1 VFGLWPEEVARES
14 LRKPYV
20 AGQYVYSNQVIARD
34 VPGLDIQSEIPL
46 LERKGFLQTQVFV
59 PDRLRQVTPHN
70 ALEAGR
76 SLAMTTCSNCH
87 SLSSTGMRPLANY
100 FGGNTD
106 VAMVKTYLQGAL
118 GTGNTI
124 YMPHIPLNDAEAYAL
139 ARYIVSLN
147 PSPQPVVRT
156 AEAVT
161 PEKE

>member
-1 VFGLWPEEVARES
+1 M
-14 LRKPYV
+14 
-20 AGQYVYSNQVIARD
+20 YSNQVIARD
-34 VPGLDIQSEIPL
+34 VPGLDIKSEIPL
-46 LERKGFLQTQVFV
+46 LEKKGFLQTQVFV
-59 PDRLRQVTPHN
+59 PDRLRNVNPHN

-76 SLAMTTCSNCH
+76 SLALTTCSNCH

-106 VAMVKTYLQGAL
+106 VAMVQTYLQGAL

-124 YMPHIPLNDAEAYAL
+124 YMPHIPLNDDEAYAL
-139 ARYIVSLN
+139 ARFIVSLN

-156 AEAVT
+156 AAA